1 MSFDASAARILDV
14 NLNRAREAIRVMEDY
29 ARFVLDDPTLAEQAK
44 RLRHDLAGVAKRHP
58 LEGVVRARDILGD
71 VGRHVGTE
79 REYDRPSPPQVAVAA
94 GKRLSE
100 ALRTIEEYG
109 KVADAEIG
117 RAIERLRYR
126 GYELER
132 QLAVRLHAR
141 LRFADVRLYVLI
153 TEALCSGDWLAT
165 AAAAIDGGAD
175 CVQLREKHL
184 PDTELLDRAKRLAN
198 LCHERRVLC
207 IINDRA
213 DVAVAAGADGVHL
226 GQDDLPV
233 AAARRLVGPDRLI
246 GLSTHTDAQVAAAI
260 ELSPDYIAVGPMFDS
275 PTKPQTHLAG
285 PPTLASA
292 GALTSLPLVAIGG
305 IDAQN
310 VADVIAAGGRRV
322 CVCGAV
328 IAQPDVAEAARR
340 IRRQLAAAGA

>member
-117 RAIERLRYR
+117 RAIETI
-126 GYELER
+126 ER
-132 QLAVRLHAR
+132 DMDRDRFMSAEEAR
-141 LRFADVRLYVLI
+141 DYGLVDVVISKKDKLP
-153 TEALCSGDWLAT
+153 TE
-165 AAAAIDGGAD
+165 
-175 CVQLREKHL
+175 
-184 PDTELLDRAKRLAN
+184 
-198 LCHERRVLC
+198 
-207 IINDRA
+207 
-213 DVAVAAGADGVHL
+213 
-226 GQDDLPV
+226 
-233 AAARRLVGPDRLI
+233 
-246 GLSTHTDAQVAAAI
+246 QVA
-260 ELSPDYIAVGPMFDS
+260 
-275 PTKPQTHLAG
+275 
-285 PPTLASA
+285 
-292 GALTSLPLVAIGG
+292 
-305 IDAQN
+305 
-310 VADVIAAGGRRV
+310 
-322 CVCGAV
+322 
-328 IAQPDVAEAARR
+328 QPVR
-340 IRRQLAAAGA
+340 